1 MSSIPWS
8 PCKKRRRKWIPQPPP
23 EAVSNTPTHPMQY
36 QLINELDHKV
46 RAIFVIVK
54 PITGNKIHVNQPLYF
69 QSKPPKFK
77 TYEYRIFSS
86 PWLAYQVC
94 LISMNPPLALFNC
107 YLAGQRL
114 VEIKKNASHSFEAW
128 EEETKVMNRRDQLWS
143 PNSKLVTTQ
152 PFIGQ
157 VCCLLT

>member
-1 MSSIPWS
+1 MDPTKFSDLHLRL
-8 PCKKRRRKWIPQPPP
+8 CQ
-23 EAVSNTPTHPMQY
+23 THPPIQY
-36 QLINELDHKV
+36 QLINELDYKV

-69 QSKPPKFK
+69 QCKPPKFK

-94 LISMNPPLALFNC
+94 LISMNPPLALDNC

-128 EEETKVMNRRDQLWS
+128 EEET
-143 PNSKLVTTQ
+143 
-152 PFIGQ
+152 
-157 VCCLLT
+157 